1 VNVYPILIWTDEE
14 TICIAGKER
23 KDEGITGGDGRR
35 RRLTGR
41 QSKHPGVW
49 NMV

>member
-14 TICIAGKER
+14 TICIAGKGR
-23 KDEGITGGDGRR
+23 KDEGITGREGRR
-35 RRLTGR
+35 RKLTNR
-41 QSKHPGVW
+41 QSKHLGVW